1 MRAAVRITGHMVSP
15 AHTAEHGGQAAVVAV
30 VAQDDCPRNSPPILV
45 TWLVGD
51 SGSARF
57 VASNAAQALRK
68 GTPVVLTGH
77 HLEITTH
84 RGMPALRLVGAVHIE
99 RPTQPAFT
107 ERAAHAA

>member
-1 MRAAVRITGHMVSP
+1 MTAPRRELATLLVLAVYFVATALAGRARARSGLAAP
-15 AHTAEHGGQAAVVAV
+15 AVVAV

-84 RGMPALRLVGAVHIE
+84 RGMPALRDRKSVV
-99 RPTQPAFT
+99 
-107 ERAAHAA
+107 